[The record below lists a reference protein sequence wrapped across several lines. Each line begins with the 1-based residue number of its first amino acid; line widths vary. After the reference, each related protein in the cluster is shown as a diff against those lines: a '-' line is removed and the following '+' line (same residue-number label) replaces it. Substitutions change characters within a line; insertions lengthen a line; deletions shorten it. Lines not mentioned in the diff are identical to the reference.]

1 MPIESAGPAEHSE
14 VPPGGEGVED
24 PHAGTAEGGA
34 DKGQADGAIET
45 RSAAESSDPDEPE
58 PDEAGPEQDQPPG
71 RSLGEAI
78 WAGLRE
84 LAIVL
89 GSAMVLSLVVK
100 SFLVQP
106 FHIPSGSMENTLVRD
121 DRVVVSK
128 LTPRFVSLSR
138 GDVVVFTDHDHWLGE
153 LPELPRRPV
162 SRILVFLGLAP
173 DDSNDH
179 LIKRII
185 GLPGDHV
192 ACCDKEGKVTVNGV
206 AISETY
212 LKAGDT
218 RVGGRSAFSII
229 VPAGRVW
236 VMGDHRSDSS
246 DSRLHDDGTGAKG
259 SVPIDKI
266 TGRAVAVVWPV
277 DHVTWL
283 AAPERVF
290 GSVPATPPAL
300 PSSSSRSPGAGVG
313 GAPVATGTP

>member
-1 MPIESAGPAEHSE
+1 MPIEPTGPAERAADKARASTLEPEASE
-14 VPPGGEGVED
+14 AD
-24 PHAGTAEGGA
+24 PQESAKPEAEGAGLE
-34 DKGQADGAIET
+34 Q
-45 RSAAESSDPDEPE
+45 DEPS
-58 PDEAGPEQDQPPG
+58 G

-128 LTPRFVSLSR
+128 LTPRFVALSR
-138 GDVVVFTDHDHWLGE
+138 GDVVVFTDPDHWLGE
-153 LPELPRRPV
+153 LPEVPRSPV
-162 SRILVFLGLAP
+162 SRLLVFLGLAP

-206 AISETY
+206 AISEPY
-212 LKAGDT
+212 LKPGDT
-218 RVGGRSAFSII
+218 PGGGRAPFSIT
-229 VPAGRVW
+229 VPMGRVW

-259 SVPIDKI
+259 SIPIDKI

-277 DHVTWL
+277 DHITWL

-300 PSSSSRSPGAGVG
+300 PSSSSRAPGAGVG
-313 GAPVATGTP
+313 SAPVATGTP